1 MTHSSQSSNQL
12 FQNTAPSLKSITFL
26 HKFNFFQSPATFSL
40 DFVSRN
46 SHSREAFPLVLCFIG
61 LCLKAEN
68 KNIGREERSEKLE
81 LQENMKKI
89 LKRTVKR
96 EIVGH
101 DLFL

>member
-1 MTHSSQSSNQL
+1 
-12 FQNTAPSLKSITFL
+12 
-26 HKFNFFQSPATFSL
+26 
-40 DFVSRN
+40 
-46 SHSREAFPLVLCFIG
+46 
-61 LCLKAEN
+61 LKAEN